1 MWVLI
6 SMVVS
11 FHCQTC
17 YIRLLSCFIERSH
30 IYELRTYDLKPG
42 TMVEWGNF
50 WARAIKMRDFKHTE
64 PFIGMFSQVGE
75 LYNVKHI
82 WCYDSFNDRKEAREV
97 VWKKQQMQWS
107 EIIAG
112 TMPLINHM
120 TSRIMIPL
128 DYSTTT

>member
-1 MWVLI
+1 MLRIIFTKI
-6 SMVVS
+6 S
-11 FHCQTC
+11 
-17 YIRLLSCFIERSH
+17 ENNH

-42 TMVEWGNF
+42 TMVEWGNY